1 MDSSSSRKKKTQQ
14 KTPSPRRD
22 GREAAVQFLYGTKIQ
37 KELEITDEQLDEF
50 WELRSAKPFAREFAA
65 ELVKGIAEELPLVD
79 EAIRD
84 SLENYS
90 FGRLANVDRNIL
102 RLGAYEI
109 LFADHIPAQ
118 AAINEAI
125 EVAKRLGNEDS
136 PAFIN
141 GILDRILQTHS
152 AD

>member
-1 MDSSSSRKKKTQQ
+1 
-14 KTPSPRRD
+14 
-22 GREAAVQFLYGTKIQ
+22 VQFLYGTEIQ
-37 KELEITDEQLDEF
+37 KELEVTDERLDEF
-50 WELRSAKPFAREFAA
+50 WELRLTKPFAREFAA
-65 ELVKGIAEELPLVD
+65 ELVKGIAKELPLID
-79 EAIRD
+79 EAIKD

-109 LFADHIPAQ
+109 FFADHIPAQ

-136 PAFIN
+136 PAFVN
-141 GILDRILQTHS
+141 GILDRILQTRS
-152 AD
+152 EN

>member
-1 MDSSSSRKKKTQQ
+1 MLMFLMMA
-14 KTPSPRRD
+14 
-22 GREAAVQFLYGTKIQ
+22 GRHGLLNGQNQ
-37 KELEITDEQLDEF
+37 
-50 WELRSAKPFAREFAA
+50 
-65 ELVKGIAEELPLVD
+65 
-79 EAIRD
+79 AIKD

-109 LFADHIPAQ
+109 LYADHIPAQ

-141 GILDRILQTHS
+141 GILDRILQTRS
-152 AD
+152 ED

>member
-14 KTPSPRRD
+14 KAPSPRRD
-22 GREAAVQFLYGTKIQ
+22 GREAAVQFLYGNEIQ
-37 KELEITDEQLDEF
+37 RELEITDEQLDEF
-50 WELRSAKPFAREFAA
+50 WELRSTKPFAREFAA
-65 ELVKGIAEELPLVD
+65 ELVKGIAEKLTLVD

-109 LFADHIPAQ
+109 LFTDHIPAQ

-141 GILDRILQTHS
+141 GILDRILQTRS

>member
-1 MDSSSSRKKKTQQ
+1 MDSSGSRKKKT
-14 KTPSPRRD
+14 KKKAPSPRRD
-22 GREAAVQFLYGTKIQ
+22 GREAAVQFLYGTEIQ
-37 KELEITDEQLDEF
+37 KELEVTDEQLDEF
-50 WELRSAKPFAREFAA
+50 WELRLTKPFAREFAA
-65 ELVKGIAEELPLVD
+65 ELVKGIAKELPLID
-79 EAIRD
+79 EAIKD

-141 GILDRILQTHS
+141 GILDRILQTRS